1 MSLSRYVKGVV
12 HSDEMDNPYA
22 YGGDATT
29 GTSLLPAW
37 NMPPIRRK
45 PKSGSNPYAGAD
57 AGGFGSFAR
66 GVNPP
71 VQTVLPASLNDAI
84 QNISERY
91 PVRLTQDDM
100 GRVFSDDFGST
111 WEALFDPVTGNT
123 AQSVFQAAGGGE
135 AGVLAAL
142 GLDGEDSPFD
152 DVTSGVTSGSGGSGI
167 DPVAYA
173 KAINDYIAA
182 AEAGRTDFDALRS
195 DLTGRY
201 AGYGENLSGIADAAV
216 ARQEAS
222 AARAAE
228 ALAAI
233 DPQTAFQFNVDP
245 ASIGAGVAENYLRS
259 IGASTAAVEGLRGLE
274 QSLLNQSLAGARQFS
289 EGQQSAL
296 DVERAARQAAV
307 VQMAQE
313 AKNALDAQ
321 RMAYEMGLS
330 EAERRALEA
339 LLGRETAEQQSIAD
353 RILEAKLMAAK
364 AGVAL

>member
-1 MSLSRYVKGVV
+1 MSLSRYVKGIV

-45 PKSGSNPYAGAD
+45 PKSGSNPYAAAD
-57 AGGFGSFAR
+57 AGGFGSISR
-66 GVNPP
+66 GVKPA
-71 VQTVLPASLNDAI
+71 VQPTSFNDAI
-84 QNISERY
+84 QNISEQY
-91 PVRLTQDDM
+91 PSQLTQDDINQVLS
-100 GRVFSDDFGST
+100 RDFGSA

-135 AGVLAAL
+135 DGLLAAL
-142 GLDGEDSPFD
+142 GLTKEDSP
-152 DVTSGVTSGSGGSGI
+152 SGSSDDFSGGGGGGGGGI

-173 KAINDYIAA
+173 KAINDYIALVD
-182 AEAGRTDFDALRS
+182 AGRTDFDTLQS
-195 DLTGRY
+195 DLTGRF

-245 ASIGAGVAENYLRS
+245 ASMGSGAALGYLES
-259 IGASTAAVEGLRGLE
+259 IGASTAAVEGLRDFE
-274 QSLLNQSLAGARQFS
+274 QSLLNQQLAGARQFS

-296 DVERAARQAAV
+296 DNERAARQAAV

-330 EAERRALEA
+330 DAERRALEA
-339 LLGRETAEQQSIAD
+339 LLGRQTAEKQSVAD

>member
-1 MSLSRYVKGVV
+1 MAVQRSGLSRRVK
-12 HSDEMDNPYA
+12 SDPYQF
-22 YGGDATT
+22 
-29 GTSLLPAW
+29 
-37 NMPPIRRK
+37 
-45 PKSGSNPYAGAD
+45 AD
-57 AGGFGSFAR
+57 AGSLDTISRAPATR
-66 GVNPP
+66 PTPYSTPSGVPLRQLMEP
-71 VQTVLPASLNDAI
+71 TYDQKLELA
-84 QNISERY
+84 
-91 PVRLTQDDM
+91 LTDVGAEKDT
-100 GRVFSDDFGST
+100 VFSDWLLGNQ
-111 WEALFDPVTGNT
+111 TGGKYT
-123 AQSVFQAAGGGE
+123 PEGQPETYGGIRPSRPLPSKGGG
-135 AGVLAAL
+135 G
-142 GLDGEDSPFD
+142 
-152 DVTSGVTSGSGGSGI
+152 GI

-182 AEAGRTDFDALRS
+182 VEAGRTDFDALRS

-245 ASIGAGVAENYLRS
+245 ASIGAGAAENYLRS
-259 IGASTAAVEGLRGLE
+259 IGASTAGVEGLRGLE
-274 QSLLNQSLAGARQFS
+274 QSLLSQSLAGARQFS

-313 AKNALDAQ
+313 ARNALDAQ
-321 RMAYEMGLS
+321 RMAYELGLS

-339 LLGRETAEQQSIAD
+339 LLGRQTTESQSVAD
-353 RILEAKLMAAK
+353 RILEARLAAAE
-364 AGVAL
+364 AGVTL